1 MSWGHVSEYK
11 RAIIHVDGDSFFAS
25 CEVAKNPTLRGKPV
39 ITGRERGIVSA
50 CTYEAKAF
58 GVTTGMKLKQARE
71 LCPDAIVVPSDYET
85 YSIFSHRMYAIV
97 RRYTPQVEEY
107 SIDECFAEITGTRR
121 MQHMSYENIAAAIQA
136 DLTRELGMTF
146 SIGLSCTKVLAKIG
160 SKYKKPNGLTNIP
173 FSKTAEYLKDLPV
186 GYVWGIGPNTASLL
200 NLHGIKT
207 ALQFVNRSEV
217 WVTSTLTKP
226 TIDIWRELRGEFVNE
241 LDTAGKQTYQ
251 SLSKTR
257 TFTPPSTDLSYVFSQ
272 LSKNVENACIKLRRW
287 NLAASEISFFL
298 KTQEFTYQH
307 VRIPLIIPTCVPQ
320 DIIKALGKDFV
331 RIARPNTLYRATG
344 ITMSHLTDAHHI
356 QLDLF
361 GAASQTQS
369 VQQIYDQV
377 DALSERYGK
386 HAVFLGSSLKA
397 MQQDLHLGER
407 GDIPTRVSTLFKG
420 ETARRRLGI
429 PFLGVV

>member
-1 MSWGHVSEYK
+1 MSWGHVSKYP
-11 RAIIHVDGDSFFAS
+11 RAIIHIDGDSFFAS
-25 CEVAKNPTLRGKPV
+25 CEVAKNPILHGKPV

-58 GVTTGMKLKQARE
+58 GVKRGMKLSDVKKI
-71 LCPDAIVVPSDYET
+71 CPGAIILPSDYET

-97 RRYTPQVEEY
+97 RRYTPAVEEY

-121 MQHMSYENIAAAIQA
+121 MQHMSYEDIAAAIQA
-136 DLTRELGMTF
+136 DLNRELGMTF

-160 SKYKKPNGLTNIP
+160 SKYKKPDGLTNIP
-173 FSKTAEYLKDLPV
+173 LTDATHYLKDLPI
-186 GYVWGIGPNTASLL
+186 GWVWGIGPNTASLL
-200 NLHGIKT
+200 NLHSIKT
-207 ALQFVNRSEV
+207 ALQFVNRTEA
-217 WVTSTLTKP
+217 WITATLTKP
-226 TIDIWRELRGEFVNE
+226 TIDIWRELRGEFVNP

-251 SLSKTR
+251 SISKTR

-287 NLAASEISFFL
+287 NLSTSEISFFL
-298 KTQEFTYQH
+298 KTQEFTYDH
-307 VRIPLIIPTCVPQ
+307 VRIPLTIPTCVPH
-320 DIIKALGKDFV
+320 DIIKALASDFI
-331 RIARPNTLYRATG
+331 RIARPQTPYRATG
-344 ITMSHLTDAHHI
+344 ITMSHLSDAHHV

-369 VQQIYDQV
+369 VKQIYNQV

-397 MQQDLHLGER
+397 MKQDQHLGER
-407 GDIPTRVSTLFKG
+407 GDIPSRVATLFKG